1 MAVNKQMSILVVED
15 NTTMRRIVVNL
26 VKQLGF
32 PTPTEAIDGTD
43 ALVKLRGEK
52 KIDFIISDWH
62 MEPMTGLE
70 LLKQVRADAQLKTI
84 PFLMV
89 TAESKPENIIA
100 AKQHGVSNYIIKPF
114 SAETLKTKMT
124 SIFGAFCI

>member
-15 NTTMRRIVVNL
+15 NTTMRRIVANL
-26 VKQLGF
+26 VRDLGF
-32 PTPTEAIDGTD
+32 PSPTEAIDGTD
-43 ALVKLRGEK
+43 ALNKLRGEK

-70 LLKQVRADAQLKTI
+70 LLKQVRADEKLKAL

-100 AKQHGVSNYIIKPF
+100 AKQAGVSNYIVKPF
-114 SAETLKTKMT
+114 SADTLKTKMAT
-124 SIFGAFCI
+124 IFGPF